1 MGASLETSE
10 RAAEAAEQ
18 QAAQH
23 KSEGLAKALKLEA
36 WKPASREEELR
47 TWREWYFQLS
57 TYLVAMDPDYA
68 KDLEDVAGE
77 AIIDTDLMDT
87 EGQARSRR
95 LYGFLC
101 NVIKGRPL
109 LLIRGDLEKSRGG
122 LEALRVSA

>member
-1 MGASLETSE
+1 M
-10 RAAEAAEQ
+10 
-18 QAAQH
+18 
-23 KSEGLAKALKLEA
+23 
-36 WKPASREEELR
+36 PR
-47 TWREWYFQLS
+47 T
-57 TYLVAMDPDYA
+57 

-109 LLIRGDLEKSRGG
+109 LLIRGDLESRSR
-122 LEALRVSA
+122 AAAWKP